1 MLWLR
6 SLSLYM
12 VENFYHVVLG
22 VLEDGVPGLRTNHG
36 WAGIS
41 QSACIVQTLV
51 FEFDANCPEFTIQSI
66 DVVPALGVGS
76 PSAITV

>member
-1 MLWLR
+1 M
-6 SLSLYM
+6 S
-12 VENFYHVVLG
+12 VLG

-36 WAGIS
+36 RAGIT

-51 FEFDANCPEFTIQSI
+51 FELDANCSEFTIQNI
-66 DVVPALGVGS
+66 DFVPALGVVS